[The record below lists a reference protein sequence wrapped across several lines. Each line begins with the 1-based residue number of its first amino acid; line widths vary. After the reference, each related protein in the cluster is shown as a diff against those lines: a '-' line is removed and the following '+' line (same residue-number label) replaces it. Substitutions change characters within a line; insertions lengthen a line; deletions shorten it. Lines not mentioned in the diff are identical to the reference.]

1 MQKNHVRR
9 NELMIVENA
18 YAKVNLFINVIGARR
33 DGYHDLEMINAK
45 VDLHDTIRIEE
56 IDSPE
61 LVIIRSNDLFLS
73 NQNNLVIE
81 SARYM
86 IQEYAPEKGVRVT
99 IDKVIPFGAGLAGN
113 SVDAAA
119 IIRGINQLFDLKLS
133 IEKMQQLGVKFGADI
148 PYCLIDETAIVEGI
162 GEKVSP
168 VSINLS
174 DYQVLLVNPR
184 EYISTEDIFTLGDRF
199 GFDNVDSKKIR
210 RAIQKNDPEEFI
222 KNIHNA
228 LQGIAVTNNK
238 KVKDTFEHIKNELGE
253 DGLTMTGSGSTFI
266 KIIKKN
272 EKNAQAFVEAYKDK
286 YFANIYNF
294 L

>member
-1 MQKNHVRR
+1 
-9 NELMIVENA
+9 MITEKA
-18 YAKVNLFINVIGARR
+18 YAKVNLFINVLGARR

-45 VDLHDTIRIEE
+45 VDLFDSISIEE

-86 IQEYAPEKGVRVT
+86 IQEFVPDKGIRVT
-99 IDKVIPFGAGLAGN
+99 IKKVIPFGAGLAGN

-119 IIRGINQLFDLKLS
+119 IIRGINKMFDLKLTLK
-133 IEKMQQLGVKFGADI
+133 EMQNIGIKFGADI
-148 PYCLIDETAIVEGI
+148 PYCLIDQPAFVGGI
-162 GEKVSP
+162 GDQIEP
-168 VSINLS
+168 FTF
-174 DYQVLLVNPR
+174 DFTGYQVLLVNPR

-199 GFDNVDSKKIR
+199 GFDNIDSKKIR
-210 RAIQKNDPEEFI
+210 KSIQKNNVDEFI

-228 LQGIAVTNNK
+228 LQPIAVNNNK
-238 KVKDTFEHIKNELGE
+238 RVKEAYEHIKNELGE
-253 DGLTMTGSGSTFI
+253 EGLTMTGSGSTFI
-266 KIIKKN
+266 KIIKVGD
-272 EKNAQAFVEAYKDK
+272 EQAQAFVTNNKDK
-286 YFANIYNF
+286 YFTNIYNF

>member
-1 MQKNHVRR
+1 
-9 NELMIVENA
+9 MIVENA

>member
-1 MQKNHVRR
+1 M
-9 NELMIVENA
+9 LIENA

-45 VDLHDTIRIEE
+45 VNLHDTIKIEE

-86 IQEYAPEKGVRVT
+86 IREYVPEKGIRVT

-119 IIRGINQLFDLKLS
+119 IIRGINKMFDLKLS
-133 IEKMQQLGVKFGADI
+133 LEEMQNIGVKFGADI
-148 PYCLIDETAIVEGI
+148 PYCLIDTPAIVEGI
-162 GEKVSP
+162 GEKIEP
-168 VSINLS
+168 FQINLS
-174 DYQVLLVNPR
+174 AYQVLLVNPR

-199 GFDNVDSKKIR
+199 GFDNIDSKKIR
-210 RAIQKNDPEEFI
+210 KAIQKNDADEFI
-222 KNIHNA
+222 KNIHNS
-228 LQGIAVTNNK
+228 LQQIAINNNK
-238 KVKDTFEHIKNELGE
+238 KVKETYEHIKSELGDE
-253 DGLTMTGSGSTFI
+253 GLTMTGSGSTFI
-266 KIIKKN
+266 KMIKTGD
-272 EKNAQAFVEAYKDK
+272 EKAKAFVEANKDK
-286 YFANIYNF
+286 YFTNIYSF